1 MSESIVITELEY
13 NKGREVFKKL
23 RPGYVVVTSD
33 DAEQCLADTITRV
46 DAKAVIV
53 GSNTYKKQLYEA
65 LSPDGIIARFGV
77 GTDGIDFEYTSQ
89 CKLTV
94 ANTPNVTD
102 DSVAELS
109 MWLIGDL
116 ARMLNYMD
124 KQMKANIFSGE
135 TGKEIRGKHLG
146 IIGFGNIGKKV
157 ARIASFGFNMQV
169 HGFGQSTIKQIEER
183 YKLPIDEFNHLF
195 GLKSYTND
203 IEEILPKC
211 DFVSCHLP
219 LTADTRK
226 FFDRRLFSKFKENAY
241 FVNTSRGAIVD
252 EEALNEFLGPNQI
265 KGAALDVYNKEPY
278 SPEKGH
284 KDLRLWNRVVLTPH
298 IASDTT
304 EANLRMARTALD
316 NIYSFFDGKYDEIK
330 WVQ

>member
-1 MSESIVITELEY
+1 MSKSIVVTETEY
-13 NKGREVFKKL
+13 KKGQEAFENL
-23 RPGYVVVTSD
+23 RPGYVVITSD
-33 DAEQCLADTITRV
+33 DAEQCLADTITRAG
-46 DAKAVIV
+46 AKAVIV
-53 GSNTYKKQLYEA
+53 GANTYKKQLYEA

-77 GTDGIDFEYTSQ
+77 GTDGINFECISQ
-89 CKLTV
+89 YNLTV
-94 ANTPNVTD
+94 ANTPNVMD

-183 YKLPIDEFNHLF
+183 YKLPINEFNELF
-195 GLKSYTND
+195 GLKSYTNN

-219 LTADTRK
+219 LTKSTRK
-226 FFDRRLFSKFKENAY
+226 FFDRRLFSKFKQNAY

-304 EANLRMARTALD
+304 EANLRMASTALN
-316 NIYSFFDGKYDEIK
+316 NIYCFFDKEYDEIK
-330 WVQ
+330 RVQ